1 MRIKEEIKRVGEFWL
16 PSSPEN
22 QVSGTLSISDGG
34 NVKLEL
40 AQSLDPSIQAQL
52 SYTHPDTLNPIL
64 GHVKNDGPVM
74 IDQCYRIEKER
85 NIAPGPLIAPE
96 VIWANRILTHL
107 PYNENPDLLFNT
119 FTFSVEG
126 LDEWV
131 DTTGIEVD
139 EQIENESLTIS
150 YNRPADILLNLH
162 KDMQLLITFYW
173 TPPGFPRVKR
183 AEVRQKTFFKLIS
196 KDPCVLDDLIS
207 VAQKITAFLCFVMDE
222 VVCLENVSATS
233 DNLHRPVEI
242 YCSSWPYAKD
252 EPAINE
258 LNMLF
263 KFKRIRDSA
272 ERIISNW
279 IKDYEQIASVLDL
292 YFLTKTGTLPSQNMQ
307 FLTFAQALEAFH
319 RSTSNERHM
328 DESEFKAIRRKMI
341 KKCPEEHKQWFGIKL
356 LNANELTLGDRI
368 EKMIGPS
375 DILIDDERRP
385 KLITRIV
392 KTRNSLTHYGKKS
405 EQKASEGVLLQFLC
419 LKMNALFRLQ
429 FLRFIGF
436 DEREIIEIVD
446 KCPYF
451 KYACNR

>member
-1 MRIKEEIKRVGEFWL
+1 MRIKEEIKRTGLFWL

-22 QVSGTLSISDGG
+22 QVSGALSISDGG

-52 SYTHPDTLNPIL
+52 GYTHPDSLNPIL
-64 GHVKNDGPVM
+64 GHVENDGPVM
-74 IDQCYRIEKER
+74 IDQCYRIKREP
-85 NIAPGPLIAPE
+85 NIALGPLIIPE
-96 VIWANRILTHL
+96 VIWADRILTHL
-107 PYNENPDLLFNT
+107 PYDENPELLFNT

-131 DTTGIEVD
+131 DTTGIEVN
-139 EQIENESLTIS
+139 EQIEYESLTIS

-173 TPPGFPRVKR
+173 TPPGFPILKR

-222 VVCLENVSATS
+222 VVCLQNVSATS

-258 LNMLF
+258 LNILF
-263 KFKRIRDSA
+263 KFERIRDNVD
-272 ERIISNW
+272 RMISNW
-279 IKDYEQIASVLDL
+279 VKDYEQIAPALDL
-292 YFLTKTGTLPSQNMQ
+292 YFLTKAGTLPSRNMQ
-307 FLTFAQALEAFH
+307 FLTLVQALEAFH
-319 RSTSNERHM
+319 QRTSGENLWLRNR
-328 DESEFKAIRRKMI
+328 F
-341 KKCPEEHKQWFGIKL
+341 
-356 LNANELTLGDRI
+356 

-385 KLITRIV
+385 KLLDRIV
-392 KTRNSLTHYGKKS
+392 KTRNYLTHYNPRLES
-405 EQKASEGVLLQFLC
+405 EAAKGMLLRFLC

-429 FLRFIGF
+429 FLKLIGF
-436 DEREIIEIVD
+436 DEQVINEIVD

-451 KYACNR
+451 KGQCNM

>member
-1 MRIKEEIKRVGEFWL
+1 MRIKEEIKRYGEFWL
-16 PSSPEN
+16 PSYPEN

-40 AQSLDPSIQAQL
+40 PRSLDPSIQAQL
-52 SYTHPDTLNPIL
+52 GYTDLDTLNPIL
-64 GHVKNDGPVM
+64 GHVKNGGPVM
-74 IDQCYRIEKER
+74 IDQCYRKEKER

-96 VIWANRILTHL
+96 VIWAHRILTHL

-139 EQIENESLTIS
+139 EQIANESLTIS

-207 VAQKITAFLCFVMDE
+207 VIQKITAFLCFVMDE
-222 VVCLENVSATS
+222 VVCLDSLSATS

-258 LNMLF
+258 LDMLF
-263 KFKRIRDSA
+263 KFERIRDSA

-279 IKDYEQIASVLDL
+279 IKDYEQITPAFDL
-292 YFLTKTGTLPSQNMQ
+292 YFMTKAGTLPSLDLH
-307 FLTFAQALEAFH
+307 FLTLVQALEAFH
-319 RSTSNERHM
+319 RRTSGEKMWLRNRFEKM
-328 DESEFKAIRRKMI
+328 TEPFGNFMCGENRRR
-341 KKCPEEHKQWFGIKL
+341 L
-356 LNANELTLGDRI
+356 I
-368 EKMIGPS
+368 EKIMKKRNYLTHH
-375 DILIDDERRP
+375 DP
-385 KLITRIV
+385 KLEPEAV
-392 KTRNSLTHYGKKS
+392 KGEALR
-405 EQKASEGVLLQFLC
+405 FLC

-429 FLRFIGF
+429 FLKLIGF
-436 DEREIIEIVD
+436 GEQEIDDIVD
-446 KCPYF
+446 NCPYL
-451 KYACNR
+451 KWECNLNPYRSGVEQ